1 MGGAPAQLV
10 ILVAQIGTVI
20 PEARH
25 GRRDLFLSDEQGVPA
40 SDEQGVPADRL
51 RAVSFGE
58 EHAKYDNSHEPTRR
72 LNRRVALVIDAQP

>member
-40 SDEQGVPADRL
+40 DRL

-58 EHAKYDNSHEPTRR
+58 EHAKYDSSHEPTRR